1 MNIFAQVTTTKYV
14 TAGLRQAQ
22 SLIEVTLA
30 WLQNI
35 IYTIYNIND
44 AEKTAARVIMFIS
57 QAIDDEGDEDSQ
69 VMLRRIMMNLAKIG
83 NIVL

>member
-1 MNIFAQVTTTKYV
+1 MTP
-14 TAGLRQAQ
+14 
-22 SLIEVTLA
+22 E
-30 WLQNI
+30 
-35 IYTIYNIND
+35 
-44 AEKTAARVIMFIS
+44 AEKTAAGVIMFIS